1 MYKMSSNKGNNDST
15 SDTSVQ
21 DICDAMS
28 LTTIDQLSPDDWLKQ
43 IVRDK
48 LSEDISSRT
57 SHQERSKE
65 QQPFQDLLD
74 ILSFIFNSSHA
85 QVLKYRLGR
94 NRESDNQV
102 NLPKKY
108 EIKALMQLKGPSFLA
123 RLWLKRALSGSCVII
138 YSQKKTYFKL
148 TRLSK
153 KRSNL
158 PNT

>member
-1 MYKMSSNKGNNDST
+1 MYKMSTNKVNNDST

-43 IVRDK
+43 IISDK

-94 NRESDNQV
+94 NRDSDNQV
-102 NLPKKY
+102 NFIIFTQKVRNQGSNAIQGSRFSIEAVVKTSRIRFLCYHLQSKVNLLQ
-108 EIKALMQLKGPSFLA
+108 IDKA
-123 RLWLKRALSGSCVII
+123 
-138 YSQKKTYFKL
+138 
-148 TRLSK
+148 
-153 KRSNL
+153 
-158 PNT
+158 

>member
-1 MYKMSSNKGNNDST
+1 
-15 SDTSVQ
+15 
-21 DICDAMS
+21 MS

-43 IVRDK
+43 IISDK

-94 NRESDNQV
+94 NRDSDNQV
-102 NLPKKY
+102 NFIIFTQKVRNQGSNAIQGSRFSSEAVVEMSPNRFLCYHLQSK
-108 EIKALMQLKGPSFLA
+108 ENLLQIDKA
-123 RLWLKRALSGSCVII
+123 
-138 YSQKKTYFKL
+138 
-148 TRLSK
+148 
-153 KRSNL
+153 
-158 PNT
+158 